1 MVATRPIFQAAP
13 MEAEP
18 MEAEAAPKVCEAVGC
33 ASHGIHR
40 APRSRNALRDYRWFC
55 LQHVR
60 EYNAAWD
67 YYKDM
72 SAAEIEA
79 NLRADTLWQR
89 PTWPLGRPGGPA
101 APYRSAEQILR
112 SELNFAFGTQA
123 KAAPPKLPNEVAD
136 ALGVLGL
143 TWPVSLPAVKATYK
157 TLAKRYHPDTNNGD
171 KKSEEIFKSIHLAYI
186 TLSSKFPDLLLR
198 AAPGRTM

>member
-1 MVATRPIFQAAP
+1 MVATRPIFQAAV
-13 MEAEP
+13 
-18 MEAEAAPKVCEAVGC
+18 EAEAAPKPCEAAGC
-33 ASHGIHR
+33 ALHGIHR
-40 APRSRNALRDYRWFC
+40 APRSPDALRDYRWFC

-67 YYKDM
+67 YYKNM

-79 NLRADTLWQR
+79 NLRADTLWRR
-89 PTWPLGRPGGPA
+89 PTWPLGRLGAPA
-101 APYRSAEQILR
+101 AEYRRAEQILR
-112 SELNFAFGTQA
+112 SELNFRFGA
-123 KAAPPKLPNEVAD
+123 KAQAAPPKLPSEVSD

-171 KKSEEIFKSIHLAYI
+171 KKSEEMFKSIHLAYV
-186 TLSSKFPDLLLR
+186 TLSSRFSDLLLC